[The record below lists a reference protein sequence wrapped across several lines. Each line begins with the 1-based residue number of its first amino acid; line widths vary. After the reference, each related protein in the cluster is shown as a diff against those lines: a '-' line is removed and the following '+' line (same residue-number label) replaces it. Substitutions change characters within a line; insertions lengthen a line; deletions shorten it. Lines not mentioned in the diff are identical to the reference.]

1 VSIEIRLKLRG
12 TFIAE
17 EPEHNEFVYEFNRTG
32 EKQMLNNIFHRRGTP
47 AENPLHLTAV
57 PREMPVNMMIRRNVR
72 RDPSVQPGDEIY
84 DRARVIFSRARQ
96 KGRSRSAS
104 IM

>member
-1 VSIEIRLKLRG
+1 VSIEIRLGLRG
-12 TFIAE
+12 TFIAK
-17 EPEHNEFVYEFNRTG
+17 EPQHNVHVYENKRTG
-32 EKQMLNNIFHRRGTP
+32 EKNMLGNIFHKQGTP
-47 AENPLHLTAV
+47 AENPLRLT
-57 PREMPVNMMIRRNVR
+57 RDTLDMPINVMIRRNVR
-72 RDPSVQPGDEIY
+72 RDPTVQPGDEIY